1 MTQPLYS
8 QEVTPIFIAQEAEWA
23 PGLVWIGVEK
33 KNLASTSVRILN
45 HAVCSTLL
53 Y

>member
-1 MTQPLYS
+1 
-8 QEVTPIFIAQEAEWA
+8 
-23 PGLVWIGVEK
+23 VEK

-53 Y
+53 YWLTYTGPYMCLIAIEKLHLL